1 MGAVGGVLLD
11 ESVLLSDDGS
21 GNPRLKPGAEILLR
35 RLRYSNLRVGFC
47 HHEDLSAVKRGAL
60 PIYPTQNGLIFV
72 PLTFEIPLVSQLQDV
87 DAVLHKATDE
97 IVCFDPHISTH
108 FSHGISF
115 SKGMQELERW
125 LS

>member
-47 HHEDLSAVKRGAL
+47 HHEDLSAVKVEGIKLLRL
-60 PIYPTQNGLIFV
+60 
-72 PLTFEIPLVSQLQDV
+72 FESSNVFL
-87 DAVLHKATDE
+87 
-97 IVCFDPHISTH
+97 
-108 FSHGISF
+108 
-115 SKGMQELERW
+115 
-125 LS
+125 